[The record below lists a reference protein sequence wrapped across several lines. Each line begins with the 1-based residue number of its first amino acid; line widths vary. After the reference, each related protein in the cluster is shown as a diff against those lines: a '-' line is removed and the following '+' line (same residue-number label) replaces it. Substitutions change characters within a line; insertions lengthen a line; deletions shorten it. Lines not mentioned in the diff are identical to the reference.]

1 MWALWVLG
9 GLVLWAVVAVAVGVV
24 IGRGVR
30 LADERQAAGAV
41 LPGAAR
47 SVAARSVATRARR
60 RAVPLPPVGVALA
73 AVAVVLE
80 ASGYVLRLRH
90 ATGPVMRVLS
100 MDAPL
105 SLPRLYVAG
114 LFSAAAA
121 AALIGAGNLPGRR
134 AWWTAVGVIGGSI
147 AAVKAGGTL
156 HAATLHAL
164 SGAVGSAVAQGIS
177 VLLALAVLGLL
188 WWLSR
193 FERRDRRRVLGTLGL
208 YAVAAVGL
216 SAVSGLV
223 AAHAGSWGL
232 TAAATFVEEAGEAL
246 SGVAFL
252 VAVLVGVAPR
262 LVLPAEW
269 RLRREADAH
278 TLEVGPSLPG
288 VVSGPWTPRR

>member
-9 GLVLWAVVAVAVGVV
+9 GLVLWAVVALAVGLV
-24 IGRGVR
+24 IGRGIR
-30 LADERQAAGAV
+30 LADQREALSPVDRPVAV
-41 LPGAAR
+41 SA
-47 SVAARSVATRARR
+47 ARR

-73 AVAVVLE
+73 AVAVLLE
-80 ASGYVLRLRH
+80 GSGFVLRLRH

-114 LFSAAAA
+114 LFALAAA

-134 AWWTAVGVIGGSI
+134 AWWTAVGVVTGLVS
-147 AAVKAGGTL
+147 AVKAGGTV
-156 HAATLHAL
+156 HAVAL
-164 SGAVGSAVAQGIS
+164 SALIRAVGATAAQVIS
-177 VLLALAVLGLL
+177 VLLAGAVLAVL

-193 FERRDRRRVLGTLGL
+193 TERRDRRRVLGTLAL

-216 SAVSGLV
+216 SAVSEYASGWTI
-223 AAHAGSWGL
+223 S
-232 TAAATFVEEAGEAL
+232 AAATFVEEAGEAL
-246 SGVAFL
+246 SAVAVL

-262 LVLPAEW
+262 LVLPADW

-278 TLEVGPSLPG
+278 TLDVAQAVPG
-288 VVSGPWTPRR
+288 AVPGSWSAGR